1 VHWLWWLIWLFESN
15 SCAIA
20 RAYYGMHNFIE
31 DWRALLAGARLLR
44 SDRTCVVGKNV
55 AITPGKVVDDADRA
69 AGTRSDRARLDR
81 EVIHSGPVATQFSRP
96 LPGRK
101 RLHRLH
107 DLMEEPNA

>member
-55 AITPGKVVDDADRA
+55 AITPGKVVYRNELIELIQYSP
-69 AGTRSDRARLDR
+69 TTPTVRP
-81 EVIHSGPVATQFSRP
+81 EPVLIVPAWIV
-96 LPGRK
+96 K
-101 RLHRLH
+101 
-107 DLMEEPNA
+107 